1 MATSGQIQ
9 AALSKDLYIRLA
21 WTQTSQDTSNNTSTV
36 SVTLSVGASY
46 RVSASATKSASI
58 TVNGSA
64 TTHSF
69 VIGTHSGAWNK
80 VIATRS
86 VVIPHNSDG
95 SKTFALSAWADVQ
108 ITYSE
113 KYVGRGS
120 VSGSGTLN
128 SIPRASSFSSAP
140 NSTAMGSTWSATI
153 AMASPSFS
161 HAVDLIFG
169 GVTHNIY
176 NLLTSSVSYSIPLSW
191 AARIPKATSGTMTVV
206 LKTYSGTTLVGT
218 KSYTSTLTVPSSVVP
233 SFSSLAITRV
243 DGPVPSAWNV
253 YVQGKSKV
261 TASIQSPKGS
271 QGSTITGYSIKLDS
285 STATS
290 QSKTFDLTTS
300 GTKTITATIKD
311 SRNRTA
317 TRTQTITVQ
326 PYSAPKLSNV
336 EVERCLSNGT
346 PDTDGTYL
354 RAKVDYTL
362 SSVAGKN
369 TTATQTK
376 ITYRKKG
383 TSTWTT
389 GPTFSDNVYTSAFGG
404 GLISTNDQ
412 YEVGIVVSDPI
423 SSSNYATTVGTALVT
438 MDFRKGG
445 RGVAFGMVASQ
456 DGVLESDFIGQF
468 NNGFNTPRIPAGADL
483 NTYTTPGQWHNH
495 LNAEVAGFT
504 NKPPSSMAGALVVL
518 QAAGVI
524 QYWHDYNTGVNG
536 QIWRRRFYA
545 GSWSDWQA
553 IGGEVQPGQLTAWAN
568 RTGTLDNTT
577 TTVKHYLGVYA
588 TLYNTRTYLVEA
600 RTPTWWLSDA
610 NGVMTMQLKHGNP
623 GAKPSASSGVQ
634 VGRYNLTMAQTRYG
648 AMSAGDLSAVIQ
660 VSNTGT
666 YYFGLFFAPVDAG
679 HTARLYDATMTI
691 TDYGDGQPAASY
703 WAP

>member
-21 WTQTSQDTSNNTSTV
+21 WSRTSQDTSNNTSTV
-36 SVTLSVGASY
+36 DVTLSVGASFY
-46 RVSASATKSASI
+46 VSSSATKSASL
-58 TVNGSA
+58 TVNGST
-64 TTHSF
+64 TTHQF
-69 VIGTHSGAWNK
+69 VIGTYSGAWNK

-86 VVIPHNSDG
+86 VVIPHDSDG

-108 ITYSE
+108 ITYGG

-120 VSGSGTLN
+120 VSGSGTLDP
-128 SIPRASSFSSAP
+128 IPRTSSFSSLP
-140 NSTAMGSTWSATI
+140 SSTAMGSTWSATI

-176 NLLTSSVSYSIPLSW
+176 NLLTPSVSYAIPLSW
-191 AARIPKATSGTMTVV
+191 AARIPKATSGTMTIV

-218 KSYTSTLTVPSSVVP
+218 KSYTATLTVPSSVVP
-233 SFSSLAITRV
+233 TFSSLAITRV

-261 TASIQSPKGS
+261 TASIQSPQGA

-285 STATS
+285 TTATT

-317 TRTQTITVQ
+317 TRTETITVQ
-326 PYSAPKLSNV
+326 PYSAPTLSNV
-336 EVERCLSNGT
+336 ALERCLSDGT
-346 PDTDGTYL
+346 PDTEGTYL
-354 RAKVDYTL
+354 RAKIDYTL

-383 TSTWTT
+383 TTTWTT
-389 GPTFSDNVYTSAFGG
+389 GPTFADNVYTPVFGG

-423 SSSNYATTVGTALVT
+423 SSSNYATTVGTAPVT

-445 RGVAFGMVASQ
+445 RGVAVGMVSGK
-456 DGVLESDFIGQF
+456 DNFFESNF
-468 NNGFNTPRIPAGADL
+468 
-483 NTYTTPGQWHNH
+483 
-495 LNAEVAGFT
+495 
-504 NKPPSSMAGALVVL
+504 
-518 QAAGVI
+518 VI
-524 QYWHDYNTGVNG
+524 
-536 QIWRRRFYA
+536 
-545 GSWSDWQA
+545 
-553 IGGEVQPGQLTAWAN
+553 
-568 RTGTLDNTT
+568 
-577 TTVKHYLGVYA
+577 
-588 TLYNTRTYLVEA
+588 
-600 RTPTWWLSDA
+600 DA
-610 NGVMTMQLKHGNP
+610 YKG
-623 GAKPSASSGVQ
+623 
-634 VGRYNLTMAQTRYG
+634 
-648 AMSAGDLSAVIQ
+648 
-660 VSNTGT
+660 
-666 YYFGLFFAPVDAG
+666 
-679 HTARLYDATMTI
+679 ARLYKGGSIVLDSTSTHLDLNGLENAVRIYGGSNASSIIVTSAISINSGTTISVNSGTSDTVVTAGNIRLNGYTFLSSSVSGSAWEVAEPLFLDSNNRIYRWTNAPRRATVVNGSVPTGTVI
-691 TDYGDGQPAASY
+691 AAGGLHAASVSHSMGGIPRSAIADMSNRPGGSAY
-703 WAP
+703 LTVRVHGISATKVDYTIYNAGTASTTLSGALSVRVTLIW